1 MPDGAQVVV
10 YEPQVASWADQKTLT
25 LHAAAAYTPK
35 GKTSPLLGTIMAEA
49 DTRVSVDDRLVD
61 FSSFRIIQ
69 SNFPGASREDAAAA
83 VDAIKDGMPAGARVI
98 ALDLVLA
105 SVDASSIRPR
115 NVDGVKAD
123 PPVVF
128 FSTRPAL
135 LVNLDGDPV
144 WSPIQGNDLRFA
156 VNTNWD
162 LFEYPPSKAYY
173 LRHDT
178 MWLTASNISGPWTAA
193 GTLPASF
200 SKLPA
205 DENWKEVR
213 AALPGRAVAASALPT
228 VFVSTSPAELMLLQ
242 GNPQYVPVSG
252 TGLMWVRNTEADV
265 FRVGSDGPVY
275 FLVAGRWFSA
285 PGFEGPW
292 TFATLTLP
300 ADFAKIPLEHER
312 SRVLA
317 SVPGT
322 VQAAEAV
329 LLAQVPHTARVSK
342 KMVQAPDVAYQG
354 DPDFEPIA
362 STTVARAV
370 NTDKDVLKVGDL
382 YYMCF
387 QGVWFAARACP
398 QDPGK

>member
-1 MPDGAQVVV
+1 
-10 YEPQVASWADQKTLT
+10 
-25 LHAAAAYTPK
+25 
-35 GKTSPLLGTIMAEA
+35 
-49 DTRVSVDDRLVD
+49 
-61 FSSFRIIQ
+61 
-69 SNFPGASREDAAAA
+69 
-83 VDAIKDGMPAGARVI
+83 
-98 ALDLVLA
+98 
-105 SVDASSIRPR
+105 
-115 NVDGVKAD
+115 
-123 PPVVF
+123 
-128 FSTRPAL
+128 
-135 LVNLDGDPV
+135 
-144 WSPIQGNDLRFA
+144 
-156 VNTNWD
+156 
-162 LFEYPPSKAYY
+162 
-173 LRHDT
+173 
-178 MWLTASNISGPWTAA
+178 
-193 GTLPASF
+193 
-200 SKLPA
+200 
-205 DENWKEVR
+205 
-213 AALPGRAVAASALPT
+213 
-228 VFVSTSPAELMLLQ
+228 MLLQ

-354 DPDFEPIA
+354 EPDFEPIA

-370 NTDKDVLKVGDL
+370 NTDKDVIKVGDL

-387 QGVWFAARACP
+387 QGVWFAARAASGP
-398 QDPGK
+398 WEVTDSVPTADLRDPCQLAGAPRDLRHRRGR